1 MSTDS
6 AYDLSTVRRAT
17 GGLPERPD
25 TNVLGLA
32 SLVWRHRWLLVVVTA
47 VGAAVGVLSGRLVE
61 TKYTASA
68 LLVLDPHEARVL
80 NMKAVAQEFAGDAP
94 SIETQVEVL
103 TSRMLAE
110 RVIGDLGLA
119 ADPELRGT
127 SASGGEWA
135 GHVGEKG

>member
-6 AYDLSTVRRAT
+6 AYDLSTMRRAA

-47 VGAAVGVLSGRLVE
+47 VGAAVGVLSGQLVE

-68 LLVLDPHEARVL
+68 PGLSHLRWA
-80 NMKAVAQEFAGDAP
+80 
-94 SIETQVEVL
+94 
-103 TSRMLAE
+103 
-110 RVIGDLGLA
+110 LA
-119 ADPELRGT
+119 ARAEAVFSGWHRWPGGAMPWT
-127 SASGGEWA
+127 SLPRSLASWKTRVPATPGVTCSWRSS
-135 GHVGEKG
+135 